1 MNKRLTK
8 DQSDHLAR
16 EGGEAPLTFEL
27 RVTND
32 ARALGTVESFSRE
45 ILRHTS
51 LADAAADRLHELFVA
66 AMRETF
72 ACAYPPG
79 ESGAIILSSVQKE
92 GVLEVTIR
100 DFGLPHDFPRL
111 EEALVSTDVG
121 LRKQLLGLDWAHRA
135 DEVHYESFSPEGK
148 ALRIV
153 KWLHE
158 SHVARRGEKL
168 APFAKAP
175 ELAPEQNYEIRR
187 MRPEDAEQISQLIY
201 RAYGSSYFNPDVYYP
216 ERVAALNRSGK
227 VVSFVATGSDG
238 RLVGHYAL
246 ERNQP
251 GPVAEGGQA
260 VVDPAHRGRHLLDR
274 LKEVAIAEAKILGLA
289 GMYADAVTL
298 HTRTQQSNLSHG
310 ARPVCADLGIAPATE
325 TFKGMAAATQWITC
339 LLYFL
344 GFQESR
350 LRKVFVPMRFREP
363 IERIHEGLQ
372 WAVEFG
378 EGVPATEEHGTLTVR
393 YDAGAGM
400 VNFRV
405 SRIGRDTAV
414 ALRHGKREFL
424 EGSHADA
431 LFIDLPLADP
441 ATPSVVDALEGDGFS
456 FAGLAPDFA
465 PEGDLLRLV
474 HLTTPLAREPILTV
488 EPLGAW
494 LIDYALAERARVLAA
509 MGG

>member
-1 MNKRLTK
+1 MSKPLSKERNGNTTG
-8 DQSDHLAR
+8 

-27 RVTND
+27 RVTTD
-32 ARALGTVESFSRE
+32 ARVLGTVESFSRE

-51 LADAAADRLHELFVA
+51 LANADADRLHGLIVA

-72 ACAYPPG
+72 SCAYPQG
-79 ESGAIILSSVQKE
+79 EIGPIILSSLQKE
-92 GVLEVTIR
+92 GVLEVTVR
-100 DFGLPHDFPRL
+100 DFGLPHDVRRL
-111 EEALVSTDVG
+111 EEALASADAG
-121 LRKQLLGLDWAHRA
+121 MRKQMLGLDWAHRA
-135 DEVHYESFSPEGK
+135 DAVHYENFGPEGK

-158 SHVARRGEKL
+158 SHVAGAGKKL
-168 APFAKAP
+168 APFADAP
-175 ELAPEQNYEIRR
+175 QLAPEQVYEIRR
-187 MRPEDAEQISQLIY
+187 MRAEDAEQISQLIY
-201 RAYGSSYFNPDVYYP
+201 RAYGSSYFNKDVYYP
-216 ERVAALNRSGK
+216 ERVAALNRSGQ
-227 VVSFVATGSDG
+227 VVSFVATGCDG

-274 LKEVAIAEAKILGLA
+274 LKEAAMAEAKALGLA

-298 HTRTQQSNLSHG
+298 HTRTQQSNLRHG

-325 TFKGMAAATQWITC
+325 TFKGMAAASQRITC

-344 GFQESR
+344 EFRESR
-350 LRKVFVPMRFREP
+350 PRTVFVPARLREP
-363 IERIHEGLQ
+363 LERIHDGLQ

-378 EGVPATEEHGTLTVR
+378 EGVPAAEEHGTLTVR
-393 YDAGAGM
+393 FDAGAGM
-400 VNFRV
+400 ANLRV
-405 SRIGRDTAV
+405 ASIGRDTPA
-414 ALRHGKREFL
+414 ALRHSKREL
-424 EGSHADA
+424 VEGSHADV
-431 LFIDLPLADP
+431 LFVDLPLADP
-441 ATPSVVDALEGDGFS
+441 GTPSVVEALEEDGFS

-474 HLTTPLAREPILTV
+474 HLTTPLAREPIQTV

-494 LIDYALAERARVLAA
+494 LVDYALAERARVLAA
-509 MGG
+509 VGG